1 MTENDLSIFQCGFCK
16 KYSTQH
22 ALIAMTEKVKKTI
35 DKGGTFG
42 ALLTDLS
49 KAFNFMTN
57 DLLIAKLHALN
68 FDMNA
73 LNLIFDYLTGRKQR
87 VRINSRFSS
96 YLDIFQGVPQGS
108 TLGPLLFNLFLC
120 DLFLF
125 VEEVDIMSYADDN
138 TPYVCSENVDVTLE
152 KLEEVGKVLFE
163 WFSNN
168 FLKANADICHLILST
183 DEPFSIN
190 IDNEV
195 IKNSNNKKLLGIN
208 LNNRIGFDTHVA
220 NICNR
225 VSKKLH
231 ALARISQFMDIH
243 KRRMTMKAFLAS
255 EFGYCPLVWMFHN
268 KKLNSR
274 INKLHESALRMVYQD
289 YVSSF
294 IELLEKDKSTTI
306 HNKNIQLLATELFKV
321 KNGLSAAFMNE
332 IFVENAQHYY
342 DLRKK
347 TEFKRNKVKTV
358 YKGTETLTFL
368 GPRIWEIVPDYIKKS
383 SSFEEFKLKIK
394 LWNPENCPC
403 KLCKRFLPQVGF
415 L

>member
-1 MTENDLSIFQCGFCK
+1 MPYRDFSAVFAK
-16 KYSTQH
+16 KYSTQY
-22 ALIAMTEKVKKTI
+22 ALIAMIKKTKKTI

-49 KAFNFMTN
+49 KAFDCLAH

-73 LNLIFDYLTGRKQR
+73 LNLIFDYLIGRKQR
-87 VRINSRFSS
+87 VKINSSFSS

-108 TLGPLLFNLFLC
+108 ILGPLLFNLFLC

-138 TPYVCSENVDVTLE
+138 TPNVDVTLE

-168 FLKANADICHLILST
+168 FLKANADKYHLILST

-208 LNNRIGFDTHVA
+208 LNNRIDFDTHVA

-231 ALARISQFMDIH
+231 ALARIS
-243 KRRMTMKAFLAS
+243 
-255 EFGYCPLVWMFHN
+255 
-268 KKLNSR
+268 
-274 INKLHESALRMVYQD
+274 
-289 YVSSF
+289 
-294 IELLEKDKSTTI
+294 
-306 HNKNIQLLATELFKV
+306 
-321 KNGLSAAFMNE
+321 
-332 IFVENAQHYY
+332 
-342 DLRKK
+342 
-347 TEFKRNKVKTV
+347 
-358 YKGTETLTFL
+358 
-368 GPRIWEIVPDYIKKS
+368 
-383 SSFEEFKLKIK
+383 
-394 LWNPENCPC
+394 
-403 KLCKRFLPQVGF
+403 
-415 L
+415 

>member
-1 MTENDLSIFQCGFCK
+1 MPDQLKKTDVSPVFKKGNHNDKINYRPVSILHSLSKNYEHLFYNQINQMTKNALSIFQCSFRK
-16 KYSTQH
+16 KYSSQH
-22 ALIAMTEKVKKTI
+22 VLIAMIEKARKI
-35 DKGGTFG
+35 LDKGGTFG

-49 KAFNFMTN
+49 KAFDCMTH

-87 VRINSRFSS
+87 VKINSSFSS

-108 TLGPLLFNLFLC
+108 ILGPLLFNLFLC

-125 VEEVDIMSYADDN
+125 VEEADIMSYADDN
-138 TPYVCSENVDVTLE
+138 TLYVCSENIDVTLE

-168 FLKANADICHLILST
+168 FLKANAEKCHLILST

-208 LNNRIGFDTHVA
+208 LNNRLGFDTHVA

-231 ALARISQFMDIH
+231 ALSRISQYMNIH
-243 KRRMTMKAFLAS
+243 KRRMKMKALFPPS
-255 EFGYCPLVWMFHN
+255 LVTAHWYGC
-268 KKLNSR
+268 S
-274 INKLHESALRMVYQD
+274 
-289 YVSSF
+289 
-294 IELLEKDKSTTI
+294 
-306 HNKNIQLLATELFKV
+306 
-321 KNGLSAAFMNE
+321 
-332 IFVENAQHYY
+332 
-342 DLRKK
+342 
-347 TEFKRNKVKTV
+347 
-358 YKGTETLTFL
+358 
-368 GPRIWEIVPDYIKKS
+368 IVG
-383 SSFEEFKLKIK
+383 
-394 LWNPENCPC
+394 N
-403 KLCKRFLPQVGF
+403 
-415 L
+415 